1 MKIIF
6 ITLLIT
12 ALSSTLMAQYCPS
25 EAADDADSKCDL
37 VQLNGNTQSINN
49 NTSFSGCETYSD
61 FTSQA
66 IADLNTG
73 QSYSINIMQ
82 GTCQDDYDRFCNAWI
97 DFNGDGDFTDAGEAL
112 STGNSS
118 SPNSG
123 FIHSFNF
130 SVPSGAVG
138 GITRMRVI
146 VIEGSTA
153 NNPCA
158 NYNWGET
165 EDYSI
170 EIIPANIPPVADF
183 EANTTSTCNG
193 LINFT
198 DLSTNSPTSWD
209 WDFGDANGS
218 ALQNPSH
225 TYSSNGV
232 YNVSLVVTNQ
242 FGSDSISFA
251 NYITVNTAGALP
263 NAANCSPQ
271 TLSPSAGFGISNVT
285 FGSIN
290 NNSGDGTNGL
300 EDFTCNAATIIS
312 GVNYPIS
319 ITTDNPQP
327 HNVRAWIDYNNDGSF
342 SNSSELILSTD
353 ASLLSE
359 DTVFIPAAV
368 ILNTPLRMRVM
379 ADWYLQASPDGC
391 SDVQN
396 GQAED
401 YTIIVEPNTAPPEA
415 EFNVDLTLSCGGDVT
430 FSDLS
435 TNVPTSWEWNFGD
448 GTVSAQQNPIH
459 NFDTSGTYTISLIVT
474 NAFGTDTVI
483 YNNLVEVNYAG
494 MVNSTNCAPIT
505 TSNCCGYGIY
515 RVNFENINKSSAGG
529 SDSYQD
535 YTCTDNTLI
544 DEGGCYAIEINTG
557 LQNPEDVKVW
567 IDFNNDSNFDDNTEL
582 VLESFNKY
590 FHNGIIEIPAA
601 GIVTDTPLVMRV
613 MSESIGNAIESCTNL
628 LFGQTEDYAVVI
640 NSGSPLPTVFF
651 SADILTS
658 CDGVI
663 NFTDESCGGNT
674 SWTWSFGDGSTSNLQ
689 NPMHNYSAPGIFDVS
704 LEVGNGNGINSDTIF
719 QYIEVISLFGEPIT
733 PDCTPQ
739 TVSPFDD
746 LGIRHVVL
754 NTINKWSNPG
764 FEGYQ
769 DYSCTEQTILDPGS
783 TYSIFITTSALYEE
797 DVYVWIDFNNN
808 GDFSFNER
816 VFNSQF
822 NLETHT
828 GNIVIP
834 TNNLTYGT
842 PLRMRVWSDFS
853 QGFGFVN
860 ACDEPEYGQVE
871 DYAVII
877 QDPSSPPIANFTVD
891 STLMCAGT
899 VQFTNQSSSSASYYN
914 WFFGDGGTS
923 NLQNPSYTYG
933 NPGTYDVTLVV
944 GNINGDDTLT
954 FTNYIE
960 YAAGCNGIGV
970 EEISLEDK
978 LEIYP
983 NPTNGNFTIKFESEN
998 ENDYS
1003 IQIVNMLGQN
1013 IFNRSDVNSGALV
1026 NIDLNY
1032 QIAGV
1037 YFVHII
1043 DDGGTTTKRII
1054 LK

>member
-1 MKIIF
+1 MKNIF
-6 ITLLIT
+6 ITLVINVIST
-12 ALSSTLMAQYCPS
+12 ALFAQYCPS

-49 NTSFSGCETYSD
+49 NTSFSGCESYSD

-66 IADLNTG
+66 NADLNTG
-73 QSYSINIMQ
+73 QSYNINIMQ
-82 GTCQDDYDRFCNAWI
+82 GTCGDDYDRFCNAWI

-130 SVPSGAVG
+130 SVPSSAVG

-146 VIEGSTA
+146 VIEGSLA

-158 NYNWGET
+158 NYQWGET

-198 DLSTNSPTSWD
+198 DLSINSPTSWD
-209 WDFGDANGS
+209 WDFGDTNGS
-218 ALQNPSH
+218 TLQNPSH
-225 TYSSNGV
+225 TYSSNGLFSV
-232 YNVSLVVTNQ
+232 TLVATNQ
-242 FGSDSISFA
+242 YGSDSVTFT
-251 NYITVNTAGALP
+251 NYITVNTNGALP
-263 NAANCSPQ
+263 IAANCSPQ

-290 NNSGDGTNGL
+290 NNSGDGTNGI
-300 EDFTCNAATIIS
+300 EDFTCNSATLIS

-319 ITTDNPQP
+319 VTTDTPQP

-379 ADWYLQASPDGC
+379 ADWYLQAAPDGC

-401 YTIIVEPNTAPPEA
+401 YTIIIEPNTNPPEA
-415 EFNVDLTLSCGGDVT
+415 EFSVDLTLSCNGDIT

-435 TNVPTSWEWNFGD
+435 TNVPTNWEWDFGD

-459 NFDTSGTYTISLIVT
+459 HFDTSGTYSVSLVVT
-474 NAFGTDTVI
+474 NSFGTDTAI
-483 YNNLVEVNYAG
+483 YANLIEVNYAG
-494 MVNSTNCAPIT
+494 MVNSPNCAPIT

-515 RVNFENINKSSAGG
+515 RVNFEDINKSSADG

-535 YTCTDNTLI
+535 YTCTDNTMI
-544 DEGGCYAIEINTG
+544 DEGGCYVIEINTG
-557 LQNPEDVKVW
+557 VQNPEDVKVW

-582 VLESFNKY
+582 VLESLNKY
-590 FHNGIIEIPAA
+590 LHNGIIEIPAT

-613 MSESIGNAIESCTNL
+613 MSESIGNTIESCTNL

-640 NSGSPLPTVFF
+640 NSGNPVPSVFF
-651 SADILTS
+651 SADVFTS
-658 CDGVI
+658 CDGII
-663 NFTDESCGGNT
+663 NFTDESCGGII
-674 SWTWSFGDGSTSNLQ
+674 SWSWDFGDGSTSNSQ
-689 NPMHNYSAPGIFDVS
+689 NPTHNYSAPGIYDVS
-704 LEVGNGNGINSDTIF
+704 LEVSNGNGINSDTLF
-719 QYIEVISLFGEPIT
+719 QYIEVISLFGEPVT

-739 TVSPFDD
+739 TISPFDD
-746 LGIRHVVL
+746 LGIHHFVL

-764 FEGYQ
+764 FDGYQ
-769 DYSCTEQTILDPGS
+769 DFSCTEQTILDPGG
-783 TYSIFITTSALYEE
+783 TYSIFITTSAEYEE

-808 GDFSFNER
+808 GDFDFNER
-816 VFNSQF
+816 VFDSQS
-822 NLETHT
+822 NLENHT
-828 GNIVIP
+828 GNILIP
-834 TNNLTYGT
+834 TTNLTYGT

-877 QDPSSPPIANFTVD
+877 QDPNSPPIANFTVD

-923 NLQNPSYTYG
+923 NLQNPSYTYS
-933 NPGTYDVTLVV
+933 NPGMYDVTLVV

-960 YAAGCNGIGV
+960 YAADCNGIGV
-970 EEISLEDK
+970 EEISMEDK

-983 NPTNGNFTIKFESEN
+983 NPTNGNFTIKFES

-1026 NIDLNY
+1026 NIDLNS